1 MIIRAS
7 ETLRELPAPP
17 YAFGIGAFVVFS
29 LLLYITL
36 RFDRD

>member
-7 ETLRELPAPP
+7 ESVRELPVPP
-17 YAFGIGAFVVFS
+17 YGFGIGVFALFS